1 MINTIK
7 RNGYNLHIL
16 KTDKFKSI
24 TVKLIFWNKLKE
36 EELTMR
42 NLLADNLLFSS
53 GKYKDNRSISIK
65 KQDLYSASVFNSTY
79 RNGTQVITEFNLSCI
94 EDKYTEKGNFL
105 KALNFLFEC
114 LNNPNVSNKSFD
126 LNAFNITK
134 ERLRTAIKNET
145 DNPNYR
151 K

>member
-65 KQDLYSASVFNSTY
+65 KQDLYSASVLILHI
-79 RNGTQVITEFNLSCI
+79 VME
-94 EDKYTEKGNFL
+94 L
-105 KALNFLFEC
+105 KL
-114 LNNPNVSNKSFD
+114 
-126 LNAFNITK
+126 
-134 ERLRTAIKNET
+134 
-145 DNPNYR
+145 
-151 K
+151 